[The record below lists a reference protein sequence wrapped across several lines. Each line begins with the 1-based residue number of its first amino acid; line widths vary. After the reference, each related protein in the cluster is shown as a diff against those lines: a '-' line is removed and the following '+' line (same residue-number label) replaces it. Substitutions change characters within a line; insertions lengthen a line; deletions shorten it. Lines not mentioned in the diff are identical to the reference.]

1 MMCRK
6 LYILIKLFPLY
17 IVYVS
22 CIDIFVDG
30 LCLTLIHNTMPHCMV
45 PNCSNGWRKTKG
57 TNITYHREPN
67 NHMKNVWLQKIRR
80 DNPREVKHFFVCS
93 EHFTRDSYV
102 TSLAETLCGHKGR
115 RILKPD
121 AVPTI
126 FKHYENTPKPK
137 PRLSSERRSHTRT
150 RNEVNYICVI

>member
-1 MMCRK
+1 MMSRT

-22 CIDIFVDG
+22 CIDIFVDR

-45 PNCSNGWRKTKG
+45 PNCPNGWRKTKG
-57 TNITYHREPN
+57 TNITYHRVPN

-80 DNPREVKHFFVCS
+80 DNPI
-93 EHFTRDSYV
+93 HFTRDSYV

-126 FKHYENTPKPK
+126 FKHSENTPKPK

-150 RNEVNYICVI
+150 RNGVNYICLI

>member
-30 LCLTLIHNTMPHCMV
+30 QCLNLIHSTMPYCMV

-57 TNITYHREPN
+57 TNITYHRVPN

-80 DNPREVKHFFVCS
+80 DNPREVKHSFVCS
-93 EHFTRDSYV
+93 EHFTRDSHV
-102 TSLAETLCGHKGR
+102 TLLAETLCGHKGR